1 MIDLSSIPAVAKD
14 IITQVG
20 NSAVLRTK
28 GVSVYDPAT
37 GTGTNSN
44 VDTNIKVVFSQYGS
58 EQVGGDVLSGDVEFM
73 VVTDTPPTN
82 QDKILFN
89 GLEFN
94 IINIKPT
101 IAQDLVFYYDVH
113 SRI

>member
-1 MIDLSSIPAVAKD
+1 MIDLSPIPAVAKD
-14 IITQVG
+14 IIMQVG

-44 VDTNIKVVFSQYGS
+44 VDTNIKVVFDKFTS
-58 EQVGGDVLSGDVEFM
+58 EQIGGDVLNGDVSFM
-73 VVTDTPPTN
+73 VVTDTAPTN
-82 QDKILFN
+82 QDKILFQ
-89 GLEFN
+89 GLEYN
-94 IINIKPT
+94 IINIQPT